1 MVLRYSGRTGQ
12 YCLNEPE
19 IIQAKVDECHGDSV
33 KGQSLYPGLEGIGSV
48 SRGGGQEGNGQ
59 KSATL
64 RRLIANGLHKKPAN
78 TQIACF
84 DHPASALGIDQFN
97 IQLNT
102 AAPML
107 AFFCQ
112 TIFPQRIRMRR
123 NLRSE
128 ERRVG
133 KE

>member
-12 YCLNEPE
+12 DCLNKPE

-33 KGQSLYPGLEGIGSV
+33 QGQSLYPGLEGIGAAV
-48 SRGGGQEGNGQ
+48 MGDGQEANGQ
-59 KSATL
+59 RCADF
-64 RRLIANGLHKKPAN
+64 RRLISHGFDKKPAN

-84 DHPASALGIDQFN
+84 DPAASALGIDQLN

-102 AAPML
+102 AAFMS

-112 TIFPQRIRMRR
+112 TMIPQRIRMRR
-123 NLRSE
+123 NLRLPTW
-128 ERRVG
+128 
-133 KE
+133 KT